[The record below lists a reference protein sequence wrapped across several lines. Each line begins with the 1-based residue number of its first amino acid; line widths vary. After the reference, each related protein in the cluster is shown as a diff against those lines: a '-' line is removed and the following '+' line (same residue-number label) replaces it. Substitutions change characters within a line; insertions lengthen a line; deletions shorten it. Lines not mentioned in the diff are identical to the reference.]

1 LQNSCARSKR
11 RKARRAAYHMT
22 REVVVFATR
31 QSRGSLNAEANRFL
45 FRLEQEFDLMRLRDR
60 RMVLEYEEARL
71 AANQE
76 SLRNVD
82 RPLSCSLDRPS
93 ERPRSGV
100 RIARWWRAVGRWGTI
115 WWLGIR
121 RASLAEEVRRLA
133 LLEEDIE
140 FALRLRRGRSR
151 G

>member
-1 LQNSCARSKR
+1 
-11 RKARRAAYHMT
+11 MT

-60 RMVLEYEEARL
+60 RIVLEYEEARL

-82 RPLSCSLDRPS
+82 RPS

-100 RIARWWRAVGRWGTI
+100 RIARWWRAVSTWGTI